1 MHNVI
6 ICHHERGGK
15 GRKEGVGK
23 RRGGRREEGEGRRR
37 EKGEGR
43 RRGREEKGGRREGS
57 YLAVEVVGQQD
68 VPGSQVSVYKA
79 LFGKVAHPGCNILGK
94 LDEENGQRLW

>member
-1 MHNVI
+1 M
-6 ICHHERGGK
+6 R
-15 GRKEGVGK
+15 GRKEGGGR
-23 RRGGRREEGEGRRR
+23 RRGGRREEGPGRKEG
-37 EKGEGR
+37 EWEV
-43 RRGREEKGGRREGS
+43 KGGRRGGGS

-79 LFGKVAHPGCNILGK
+79 LFGKVAHPGRNILGK

>member
-1 MHNVI
+1 M
-6 ICHHERGGK
+6 
-15 GRKEGVGK
+15 
-23 RRGGRREEGEGRRR
+23 
-37 EKGEGR
+37 
-43 RRGREEKGGRREGS
+43 KGGRRGGGS

-94 LDEENGQRLW
+94 LDKENGQRLW

>member
-1 MHNVI
+1 M
-6 ICHHERGGK
+6 CHHERGGK

-23 RRGGRREEGEGRRR
+23 RRGGRR

-68 VPGSQVSVYKA
+68 VPGGQVSVYKA
-79 LFGKVAHPGCNILGK
+79 LFGKVAHPGRNILGK
-94 LDEENGQRLW
+94 LDEENRQRLW

>member
-1 MHNVI
+1 MKGGS
-6 ICHHERGGK
+6 RGG
-15 GRKEGVGK
+15 
-23 RRGGRREEGEGRRR
+23 
-37 EKGEGR
+37 
-43 RRGREEKGGRREGS
+43 GS